1 MADWSKKFLNGMQLA
16 HYTNILQNYIAN
28 NLKRL
33 HNEFSGQLNDATET
47 SLAAY
52 INAATAAEKVNSLL
66 DKYQISIEEP
76 SAGETRYSVYQ
87 GTGDNRKK
95 VGAIDNN
102 FVVSCSIEM
111 GTWSGS
117 TFTPDSTN
125 GKEQAIALHVKGQE
139 NAVYIKPSEA
149 VPVAKAGTGIDIE
162 NNVVSVHFGAGEND
176 VASGAKLQTLW
187 NIHYPSKGQWLIFN
201 GGGNIEYGVDT
212 EINLTW
218 SVSKQVEGKNVDVPI
233 TDVKLYKDNTLLEGI
248 TASDKK
254 YTETINS
261 GHTYKIEV
269 TTAEGTVSGTK
280 VYNTYDCCYVGY
292 SLKDNIAG
300 EEIPALKTGAFDST
314 GKEIIYKSNGLNG
327 MFTLNVPANSYVYV
341 CVPSSKTLKKWLSGG
356 DTGFPV
362 DYTQVSSGISVPN
375 KKETYTVYRTDKLAA
390 SSAKFYINA

>member
-1 MADWSKKFLNGMQLA
+1 MADWSNKFLNGSQLA
-16 HYTNILQNYIAN
+16 NYTNILQNYIAN

-33 HNEFSGQLNDATET
+33 YGEFNSRLRVAE
-47 SLAAY
+47 AASQMADK
-52 INAATAAEKVNSLL
+52 NASIAAQKFTSLL
-66 DKYQISIEEP
+66 DKYQISIEAP
-76 SAGETRYSVYQ
+76 SADETTYSVYQ
-87 GTGDNRKK
+87 GTGDSRKK
-95 VGAIDNN
+95 VGSIDNN
-102 FVVSCSIEM
+102 FVVACSIEM

-117 TFTPDSTN
+117 TFTPDSSN

-254 YTETINS
+254 YTDTINS
-261 GHTYKIEV
+261 AHTYKIEV
-269 TTAEGTVSGTK
+269 TTAEGTVAGTK
-280 VYNTYDCCYVGY
+280 VYNTYNCCYVGY
-292 SLKDNIAG
+292 SYKDNIAG
-300 EEIPALKTGAFDST
+300 EEIPTLKTGT
-314 GKEIIYKSNGLNG
+314 GNNEAYKSKDLNG
-327 MFTLNVPANSYVYV
+327 MFTLNVPTNSYVYV
-341 CVPSSKTLKKWLSGG
+341 CLPSSKTLQKWLSDG

-362 DYTQVSSGISVPN
+362 GHTIINGINVPGKNEIYTL
-375 KKETYTVYRTDKLAA
+375 YRTDKLAA
-390 SSAKFYINA
+390 SLASFYIKA